1 MNRSRLGCQ
10 IEMCKDLDG
19 ITVRIPSATRN
30 LRVDGMY
37 CLKMEVYI
45 YICIYL
51 HVVYR
56 IQANSSLNVII
67 KQYLSIHRNSSLQIS
82 GPCFTTFF
90 DLYCRVQHFIGNGI
104 EYRQRIPT
112 LDTYEWMIVWE
123 FAVLIRF
130 DTVDVH

>member
-10 IEMCKDLDG
+10 IEMCEDLDG

-45 YICIYL
+45 CIYL

-56 IQANSSLNVII
+56 IQANSPLNVII
-67 KQYLSIHRNSSLQIS
+67 KQYLSIHRNSSLAIS

-90 DLYCRVQHFIGNGI
+90 DLCCRIRHFIGNGI
-104 EYRQRIPT
+104 GYRQRIPT
-112 LDTYEWMIVWE
+112 LHTYEWTILRE
-123 FAVLIRF
+123 FAVLFRF
-130 DTVDVH
+130 DTVDIH